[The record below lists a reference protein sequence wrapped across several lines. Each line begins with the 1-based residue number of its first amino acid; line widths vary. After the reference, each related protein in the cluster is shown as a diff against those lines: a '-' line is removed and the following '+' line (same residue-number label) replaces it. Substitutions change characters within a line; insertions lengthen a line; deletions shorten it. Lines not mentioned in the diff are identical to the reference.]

1 MKKIYIDFE
10 MNMANTKTKK
20 DMLDADI
27 IAIGA
32 IKYDTDTGEIEKFKS
47 LVKPITNLN
56 ILARLNS
63 TVTVDLNFEEDNNNI
78 VPIKMDLKIIYEDEA
93 LLIID
98 KPAGIPV
105 HPSILHYTNSL
116 SNGVKYYFDSIN
128 LKKKIRPV
136 NRLDRNTSGIVIFA
150 KNQYIQECLIHQMQT
165 KEFKKTYLAVVEG
178 HLKKLNGTID
188 APITRKENS
197 IIERCVAE
205 NGEKSITHYKVLKQ
219 NFEKNYDIGECLL
232 ETGRTH
238 QIRVH
243 LSYIG
248 HPLIGDTLYG
258 NNSKYISRQALHAYK
273 VEFIHPI
280 TNKLTQFTSD
290 VPKDFVSFII

>member
-1 MKKIYIDFE
+1 MEITYTIEENNKTIKQILKERLFISDRLLTFLKKNSLILY
-10 MNMANTKTKK
+10 NN
-20 DMLDADI
+20 
-27 IAIGA
+27 
-32 IKYDTDTGEIEKFKS
+32 EK
-47 LVKPITNLN
+47 ITNLN
-56 ILARLNS
+56 TFARLNS

-165 KEFKKTYLAVVEG
+165 KEFKKTYLAVVES

-219 NFEKNYDIGECLL
+219 NFEKNYDIVECLL

>member
-1 MKKIYIDFE
+1 MEITYTIEENNKTIKQILKERLFISDRLLTFLKK
-10 MNMANTKTKK
+10 N
-20 DMLDADI
+20 
-27 IAIGA
+27 
-32 IKYDTDTGEIEKFKS
+32 S
-47 LVKPITNLN
+47 LILYNNDKITNLN

-219 NFEKNYDIGECLL
+219 NFEKNYDIIECLL

>member
-1 MKKIYIDFE
+1 MEITYTIEENNKTIKQILKERLFISDRLLTFLKK
-10 MNMANTKTKK
+10 N
-20 DMLDADI
+20 
-27 IAIGA
+27 
-32 IKYDTDTGEIEKFKS
+32 S
-47 LVKPITNLN
+47 LILYNNDKITNLN

-219 NFEKNYDIGECLL
+219 NFEKNYDIVECLL

-248 HPLIGDTLYG
+248 QPLIGDTLYG

-290 VPKDFVSFII
+290 LPKDFVSFII

>member
-1 MKKIYIDFE
+1 MEITYTIEENNKTIKQILKERLFISDRLLTFLKK
-10 MNMANTKTKK
+10 N
-20 DMLDADI
+20 
-27 IAIGA
+27 
-32 IKYDTDTGEIEKFKS
+32 S
-47 LVKPITNLN
+47 LILYNNDKITNLN

-98 KPAGIPV
+98 KPARIPV

-150 KNQYIQECLIHQMQT
+150 KNQYIQECLIHQTQT

-219 NFEKNYDIGECLL
+219 NFEKNYDIVECLL

-290 VPKDFVSFII
+290 LPKDFVSFII

>member
-1 MKKIYIDFE
+1 MNLEYIIKDNKYTTIKNILKEEFNMSDRLILKLKTNKKILLNNNTACVNDLVKLNDKINIIIDF
-10 MNMANTKTKK
+10 N
-20 DMLDADI
+20 
-27 IAIGA
+27 
-32 IKYDTDTGEIEKFKS
+32 
-47 LVKPITNLN
+47 
-56 ILARLNS
+56 
-63 TVTVDLNFEEDNNNI
+63 EDNSNI
-78 VPIKMDLKIIYEDEA
+78 VPTKMDLNIVYEDEA
-93 LLIID
+93 MLIID
-98 KPAGIPV
+98 KPANIAV
-105 HPSILHYTNSL
+105 HPSILHYDNSL

-219 NFEKNYDIGECLL
+219 NFEKNYDIVECLL

-290 VPKDFVSFII
+290 LPKDFVSFII

>member
-1 MKKIYIDFE
+1 MEITYTIEENNKTIKQILKERLFISDRLLTFLKK
-10 MNMANTKTKK
+10 N
-20 DMLDADI
+20 
-27 IAIGA
+27 
-32 IKYDTDTGEIEKFKS
+32 S
-47 LVKPITNLN
+47 LILYNNDKITNLN

-136 NRLDRNTSGIVIFA
+136 NRLDKNTSGIVIFA

-219 NFEKNYDIGECLL
+219 NFEKNYDIVECLL

-290 VPKDFVSFII
+290 LPKDFVSFII

>member
-1 MKKIYIDFE
+1 MEITYTIEENNKTIKQILKERLFISDRLLTFLKK
-10 MNMANTKTKK
+10 N
-20 DMLDADI
+20 
-27 IAIGA
+27 
-32 IKYDTDTGEIEKFKS
+32 S
-47 LVKPITNLN
+47 LILYNNDKITNLN

-219 NFEKNYDIGECLL
+219 NFEKNYDIVECLL

-258 NNSKYISRQALHAYK
+258 NNSKYISRHALHAYK

-290 VPKDFVSFII
+290 LPKDFVSFII

>member
-1 MKKIYIDFE
+1 MEITYTIEENNKTIKQILKERLFISDRLLTFLKK
-10 MNMANTKTKK
+10 N
-20 DMLDADI
+20 
-27 IAIGA
+27 
-32 IKYDTDTGEIEKFKS
+32 S
-47 LVKPITNLN
+47 LILYNNDKITNLN

-219 NFEKNYDIGECLL
+219 NFEKNYDIVECLL

-248 HPLIGDTLYG
+248 HHLIGDTLYG

-290 VPKDFVSFII
+290 LPKDFVSFII

>member
-1 MKKIYIDFE
+1 MEITYTIEENNKTIKQILKERLFISDRLLTFLKK
-10 MNMANTKTKK
+10 N
-20 DMLDADI
+20 
-27 IAIGA
+27 
-32 IKYDTDTGEIEKFKS
+32 S
-47 LVKPITNLN
+47 LILYNNDKITNLN

-98 KPAGIPV
+98 KPAEIPV

-178 HLKKLNGTID
+178 HFKKLNGTID

-219 NFEKNYDIGECLL
+219 NFEKNYDIVECLL

-280 TNKLTQFTSD
+280 TNKLMQFTSD
-290 VPKDFVSFII
+290 IPKDFVSFTI

>member
-1 MKKIYIDFE
+1 MEITYTIEENNKTIKQILKERLFISDRLLTFLKK
-10 MNMANTKTKK
+10 N
-20 DMLDADI
+20 
-27 IAIGA
+27 
-32 IKYDTDTGEIEKFKS
+32 S
-47 LVKPITNLN
+47 LILYNNDKITNLN
-56 ILARLNS
+56 ILAKLNS
-63 TVTVDLNFEEDNNNI
+63 TVTVDLNFEEDNSNI

-105 HPSILHYTNSL
+105 HPSILHYTNNL

-219 NFEKNYDIGECLL
+219 NFEKNYDIVECLL

-290 VPKDFVSFII
+290 LPKDFVSFTI

>member
-1 MKKIYIDFE
+1 MEITYTIEENNKTIKQILKERLFISDRLLTFLKKNSLILY
-10 MNMANTKTKK
+10 NN
-20 DMLDADI
+20 
-27 IAIGA
+27 
-32 IKYDTDTGEIEKFKS
+32 EK
-47 LVKPITNLN
+47 ITNLN
-56 ILARLNS
+56 TFARLNS

-219 NFEKNYDIGECLL
+219 NFEKNYDIVECLL

-290 VPKDFVSFII
+290 LPKDFVSFII

>member
-1 MKKIYIDFE
+1 MEITYTLKERLFISDRLLTFLKK
-10 MNMANTKTKK
+10 N
-20 DMLDADI
+20 
-27 IAIGA
+27 
-32 IKYDTDTGEIEKFKS
+32 S
-47 LVKPITNLN
+47 LILYNNDKITNLN

-78 VPIKMDLKIIYEDEA
+78 VHIKMDLKIIYEDEA

-219 NFEKNYDIGECLL
+219 NFEKNYDIVECLL

-290 VPKDFVSFII
+290 LPKDFVSFII

>member
-1 MKKIYIDFE
+1 MEITYTIEENNKTIKQILKERLFISDRLLTFLKK
-10 MNMANTKTKK
+10 N
-20 DMLDADI
+20 
-27 IAIGA
+27 
-32 IKYDTDTGEIEKFKS
+32 S
-47 LVKPITNLN
+47 LILYNNDKITNLN

-219 NFEKNYDIGECLL
+219 NFEKNYDIVECLL

-243 LSYIG
+243 LSYIA

-290 VPKDFVSFII
+290 LPKDFVSFII

>member
-1 MKKIYIDFE
+1 MEITYTIEENNKTIKQILKERLFISDRLLTFLKK
-10 MNMANTKTKK
+10 N
-20 DMLDADI
+20 
-27 IAIGA
+27 
-32 IKYDTDTGEIEKFKS
+32 S
-47 LVKPITNLN
+47 LILYNNDKITNLN

-219 NFEKNYDIGECLL
+219 NFEKNYDIVECLL

-290 VPKDFVSFII
+290 IPKDFVSFTI

>member
-1 MKKIYIDFE
+1 MEITYTIEENNKTIKQILKERLFISDRLLTFLKK
-10 MNMANTKTKK
+10 N
-20 DMLDADI
+20 
-27 IAIGA
+27 
-32 IKYDTDTGEIEKFKS
+32 S
-47 LVKPITNLN
+47 LILYNNDKITNLN

-219 NFEKNYDIGECLL
+219 NFEKNYDIVECLL

-280 TNKLTQFTSD
+280 TNKRNLLLIYLRILFLL
-290 VPKDFVSFII
+290 

>member
-1 MKKIYIDFE
+1 MEITYTIEENNKTIKQILKERLFISDRLLTFLKKNSLILY
-10 MNMANTKTKK
+10 NN
-20 DMLDADI
+20 
-27 IAIGA
+27 
-32 IKYDTDTGEIEKFKS
+32 EK
-47 LVKPITNLN
+47 ITNLN
-56 ILARLNS
+56 TFARLNS

-178 HLKKLNGTID
+178 HFKKLNGTID

-219 NFEKNYDIGECLL
+219 NFEKNYDIVECLL

>member
-1 MKKIYIDFE
+1 MEITYTIEENNKTIKQILKERLFISDRLLTFLKK
-10 MNMANTKTKK
+10 N
-20 DMLDADI
+20 
-27 IAIGA
+27 
-32 IKYDTDTGEIEKFKS
+32 S
-47 LVKPITNLN
+47 LILYNNDKITNLN

-105 HPSILHYTNSL
+105 HPSILHYTNSI

-219 NFEKNYDIGECLL
+219 NFEKNYDIVECLL

-290 VPKDFVSFII
+290 LPKDFVSFII

>member
-1 MKKIYIDFE
+1 MEITYTIEENNKTIKQILKERLFISDRLLTFLKK
-10 MNMANTKTKK
+10 N
-20 DMLDADI
+20 
-27 IAIGA
+27 
-32 IKYDTDTGEIEKFKS
+32 S
-47 LVKPITNLN
+47 LILYNNDKITNLN

-98 KPAGIPV
+98 KHAGIPV

-219 NFEKNYDIGECLL
+219 NFEKNYDIVECLL

-290 VPKDFVSFII
+290 LPKDFVSFII

>member
-1 MKKIYIDFE
+1 MEITYTIEENNKTIKQILKERLFISDRLLTFLKK
-10 MNMANTKTKK
+10 N
-20 DMLDADI
+20 
-27 IAIGA
+27 
-32 IKYDTDTGEIEKFKS
+32 S
-47 LVKPITNLN
+47 LILYNNDKITNLN

-219 NFEKNYDIGECLL
+219 NFEKNYDIVECLL

-273 VEFIHPI
+273 VEFINPI

-290 VPKDFVSFII
+290 LPKDFVSFII

>member
-1 MKKIYIDFE
+1 MEITYTIEENNKTIKQILKERLFISDRLLTFLKK
-10 MNMANTKTKK
+10 N
-20 DMLDADI
+20 
-27 IAIGA
+27 
-32 IKYDTDTGEIEKFKS
+32 S
-47 LVKPITNLN
+47 LILYNNDKITNLN

-78 VPIKMDLKIIYEDEA
+78 VPIKMDLKIIYDDEA

-219 NFEKNYDIGECLL
+219 NFEKNYDIVECLL

-290 VPKDFVSFII
+290 LPKDFVSFII

>member
-1 MKKIYIDFE
+1 MEITYTIEENNKTIKQILKERLFISDRLLTFLKK
-10 MNMANTKTKK
+10 N
-20 DMLDADI
+20 
-27 IAIGA
+27 
-32 IKYDTDTGEIEKFKS
+32 S
-47 LVKPITNLN
+47 LILYNNDKITNLN

-93 LLIID
+93 LLIVD

-165 KEFKKTYLAVVEG
+165 KKFKKTYLAVVEG

-219 NFEKNYDIGECLL
+219 NFEKNYDIVECLL

>member
-1 MKKIYIDFE
+1 MEITYTIEENNKTIKQILKERLFISDRLLTFLKK
-10 MNMANTKTKK
+10 N
-20 DMLDADI
+20 
-27 IAIGA
+27 
-32 IKYDTDTGEIEKFKS
+32 S
-47 LVKPITNLN
+47 LILYNNDKITNLN
-56 ILARLNS
+56 ILSRLNS

-219 NFEKNYDIGECLL
+219 NFEKNYDIVECLL

-290 VPKDFVSFII
+290 LPKDFVSFII

>member
-1 MKKIYIDFE
+1 MEITYTIEENNKTIKQILKERLFISDRLLTFLKK
-10 MNMANTKTKK
+10 N
-20 DMLDADI
+20 
-27 IAIGA
+27 
-32 IKYDTDTGEIEKFKS
+32 S
-47 LVKPITNLN
+47 LILYNNDKITNLN

-63 TVTVDLNFEEDNNNI
+63 TVTVDLNFEEYNNNI

-219 NFEKNYDIGECLL
+219 NFEKNYDIVECLL

>member
-1 MKKIYIDFE
+1 MEITYTIEENNKTIKQILKERLFISDRLLTFLKK
-10 MNMANTKTKK
+10 N
-20 DMLDADI
+20 
-27 IAIGA
+27 
-32 IKYDTDTGEIEKFKS
+32 S
-47 LVKPITNLN
+47 LILYNNDKITNLN

-188 APITRKENS
+188 APITGKENS

-219 NFEKNYDIGECLL
+219 NFEKNYDIVECLL

-273 VEFIHPI
+273 VEFPI

-290 VPKDFVSFII
+290 LPKDFVSFII

>member
-1 MKKIYIDFE
+1 MEITYTIEENNKTIKQILKERLFISDRLLTFLKK
-10 MNMANTKTKK
+10 N
-20 DMLDADI
+20 
-27 IAIGA
+27 
-32 IKYDTDTGEIEKFKS
+32 S
-47 LVKPITNLN
+47 LILYNNDKITNLN

-105 HPSILHYTNSL
+105 HYTNSL

-219 NFEKNYDIGECLL
+219 NFEKNYDIVECLL

-290 VPKDFVSFII
+290 LPKDFVSFII

>member
-1 MKKIYIDFE
+1 MEITYTIEENNKTIKQILKERLFISDRLLTFLKK
-10 MNMANTKTKK
+10 N
-20 DMLDADI
+20 
-27 IAIGA
+27 
-32 IKYDTDTGEIEKFKS
+32 S
-47 LVKPITNLN
+47 LILYNNDKITNLN

-219 NFEKNYDIGECLL
+219 NFEKNYDIVECLL

-243 LSYIG
+243 LSYIV

-290 VPKDFVSFII
+290 LPKDFVSFII

>member
-1 MKKIYIDFE
+1 MEITYTIEENNKPIKQILKERLFISDRLLTFLKK
-10 MNMANTKTKK
+10 N
-20 DMLDADI
+20 
-27 IAIGA
+27 
-32 IKYDTDTGEIEKFKS
+32 S
-47 LVKPITNLN
+47 LILYNNDKITNLN

-219 NFEKNYDIGECLL
+219 NFEKNYDIVECLL

-290 VPKDFVSFII
+290 LPKDFVSFII

>member
-1 MKKIYIDFE
+1 MEITYTIEENNKTIKQILKERLFISDRLLTFLKK
-10 MNMANTKTKK
+10 N
-20 DMLDADI
+20 
-27 IAIGA
+27 
-32 IKYDTDTGEIEKFKS
+32 S
-47 LVKPITNLN
+47 LILYNNDKITNLN

-219 NFEKNYDIGECLL
+219 NFEKNYDIVECLL

-290 VPKDFVSFII
+290 LPKDFVSFII

>member
-1 MKKIYIDFE
+1 MKLKYTIKENDTYSNLKELIKAYFNISDRLLLKLKKNNKILINNTVANINSSLSTNDIIEILIDFE
-10 MNMANTKTKK
+10 EN
-20 DMLDADI
+20 
-27 IAIGA
+27 
-32 IKYDTDTGEIEKFKS
+32 
-47 LVKPITNLN
+47 
-56 ILARLNS
+56 NS
-63 TVTVDLNFEEDNNNI
+63 NI
-78 VPIKMDLKIIYEDEA
+78 VPTSMNLDIIYEDDSY
-93 LLIID
+93 IVIN
-98 KPAGIPV
+98 KPANMPV
-105 HPSILHYTNSL
+105 HPSMDHFTDSL
-116 SNGVKYYFDSIN
+116 SNGVKYYFDSIG

-219 NFEKNYDIGECLL
+219 NFEKNYDIVECLL

-290 VPKDFVSFII
+290 LPKDFVSFII

>member
-1 MKKIYIDFE
+1 MEITYTIEENNKTIKQILKERLFISDRLLTFLKK
-10 MNMANTKTKK
+10 N
-20 DMLDADI
+20 
-27 IAIGA
+27 
-32 IKYDTDTGEIEKFKS
+32 S
-47 LVKPITNLN
+47 LILYNNDKITNLN

-219 NFEKNYDIGECLL
+219 NFEKNYDIVECLL

-280 TNKLTQFTSD
+280 TKKLTQFTSD
-290 VPKDFVSFII
+290 IPKDFVSFII

>member
-1 MKKIYIDFE
+1 MEITYTIEENNKTIKQILKERLFISDRLLTLLKK
-10 MNMANTKTKK
+10 N
-20 DMLDADI
+20 
-27 IAIGA
+27 
-32 IKYDTDTGEIEKFKS
+32 S
-47 LVKPITNLN
+47 LILYNNDKITNLN

-219 NFEKNYDIGECLL
+219 NFEKNYDIVECLL

-290 VPKDFVSFII
+290 LPKDFVSFII

>member
-1 MKKIYIDFE
+1 MEITYTIEENNKTIKQILKERLFISDRLLAFLKK
-10 MNMANTKTKK
+10 N
-20 DMLDADI
+20 
-27 IAIGA
+27 
-32 IKYDTDTGEIEKFKS
+32 S
-47 LVKPITNLN
+47 LILYNNDKITNLN

-219 NFEKNYDIGECLL
+219 NFEKNYDIVECLL

-290 VPKDFVSFII
+290 VPKDFVSFTI

>member
-1 MKKIYIDFE
+1 MEITYTIEENNKTIKQILKERLFISDRLLTFLKK
-10 MNMANTKTKK
+10 N
-20 DMLDADI
+20 
-27 IAIGA
+27 
-32 IKYDTDTGEIEKFKS
+32 S
-47 LVKPITNLN
+47 LILYNNDKITNLN

-98 KPAGIPV
+98 KPVGIPV
-105 HPSILHYTNSL
+105 HPSILHYTNRL

-219 NFEKNYDIGECLL
+219 NFEKNYDIVECLL

-290 VPKDFVSFII
+290 LPKDFVSFII

>member
-1 MKKIYIDFE
+1 MEITYTIEENNKTIKQILKERLFISDRLLTFLKK
-10 MNMANTKTKK
+10 N
-20 DMLDADI
+20 
-27 IAIGA
+27 
-32 IKYDTDTGEIEKFKS
+32 S
-47 LVKPITNLN
+47 LILYNNDKITNLN

-188 APITRKENS
+188 APITRKENN

-219 NFEKNYDIGECLL
+219 NFEKNYDIVECLL

-290 VPKDFVSFII
+290 LPKDFVSFII

>member
-1 MKKIYIDFE
+1 
-10 MNMANTKTKK
+10 
-20 DMLDADI
+20 
-27 IAIGA
+27 
-32 IKYDTDTGEIEKFKS
+32 
-47 LVKPITNLN
+47 
-56 ILARLNS
+56 
-63 TVTVDLNFEEDNNNI
+63 
-78 VPIKMDLKIIYEDEA
+78 
-93 LLIID
+93 
-98 KPAGIPV
+98 
-105 HPSILHYTNSL
+105 
-116 SNGVKYYFDSIN
+116 
-128 LKKKIRPV
+128 
-136 NRLDRNTSGIVIFA
+136 
-150 KNQYIQECLIHQMQT
+150 MQT

-219 NFEKNYDIGECLL
+219 NFEKNYDIVECLL

-243 LSYIG
+243 MQALG
-248 HPLIGDTLYG
+248 HPIIGDTLYG
-258 NNSKYISRQALHAYK
+258 NKSKYISRQALHAYK

-290 VPKDFVSFII
+290 LPKDFVSFII

>member
-1 MKKIYIDFE
+1 MEITYTIEENNKTIKQILKERLFISDRLLTFLKK
-10 MNMANTKTKK
+10 N
-20 DMLDADI
+20 
-27 IAIGA
+27 
-32 IKYDTDTGEIEKFKS
+32 S
-47 LVKPITNLN
+47 LILYNNDKITNLN

-150 KNQYIQECLIHQMQT
+150 KNQNIQECLIHQMQT

-219 NFEKNYDIGECLL
+219 NFEKNYDIVECLL

-290 VPKDFVSFII
+290 LPKDFVSFII